1 MKRNESM
8 PELDEEG
15 TPFQRRVW
23 EAMQLIPRGRVTTYG
38 EIARYLG
45 SPGAVRAVG
54 TAVGRN
60 PFAPT
65 IPCHRVVRSD
75 GRIGNY
81 SGGEGVKTKIALL
94 NEEGVEISEGRVAAF
109 REILYR
115 FEDQQVTRSVG
126 S

>member
-1 MKRNESM
+1 M
-8 PELDEEG
+8 PPVNKYQSG
-15 TPFQRRVW
+15 TPFQRSVW
-23 EAMQLIPRGRVTTYG
+23 EAMRLIPKGRVTTYG

-60 PFAPT
+60 PLAPE

-81 SGGEGVKTKIALL
+81 SGGEGVRTKIELL
-94 NEEGVEISEGRVAAF
+94 ESEGVKVSGGRVVDF
-109 REILYR
+109 PEILYR
-115 FEDQQVTRSVG
+115 FEDQHFTRSAG

>member
-1 MKRNESM
+1 M

-23 EAMQLIPRGRVTTYG
+23 EAMRLIPRGRVTTYG

-81 SGGEGVKTKIALL
+81 SGGEGLKTKIALL
-94 NEEGVEISEGRVAAF
+94 GEEGVEVSEGRVVAF
-109 REILYR
+109 RAILYR
-115 FEDQQVTRSVG
+115 FEDQQVTRSAG